1 MTKTIFGEH
10 TSSDANLDPSL
21 SRGRKIT
28 ALYLGWQHPQSDL
41 WLPVAKMT
49 WAPDLS
55 EYCFRYTQGM
65 QKAIEISP
73 IEKSSFIRHP
83 DRLYKAHITETESL
97 KFKSRMP
104 LSRTRYV
111 PKQQQWFGLPED
123 PIDPIAYVS
132 RSGGHRYQDSYD
144 VFPEIKPDLQGSYHF
159 YFSPLGI
166 NQLDPND
173 YEHLLQLAPGNRLE
187 VTDNRLSYGGF
198 PLGRLPG
205 YLLDMVRTCQ
215 EAVKIE
221 VAKVNPKA
229 PQFHS
234 LLCHATV
241 NGALLTPFAAP
252 EYQTFT
258 EVRSWQ

>member
-10 TSSDANLDPSL
+10 TSSDADLDPSL

-73 IEKSSFIRHP
+73 IEKSAFIHQP
-83 DRLYKAHITETESL
+83 QHLYQSHITQEESL

-104 LSRTRYV
+104 LSRTRDV
-111 PKQQQWFGLPED
+111 PKQQEWLGLPPE
-123 PIDPIAYVS
+123 PIDPISYVS
-132 RSGGHRYQDSYD
+132 RSGGYRHHDSYD
-144 VFPEIKPDLQGSYHF
+144 VFPEVNIGDDGCYHF
-159 YFSPLGI
+159 FFLP
-166 NQLDPND
+166 LDPWKTEPD
-173 YEHLLQLAPGNRLE
+173 IYQHLLEYESGCPLQIDGNA
-187 VTDNRLSYGGF
+187 VKNGSIIFGK
-198 PLGRLPG
+198 LPG
-205 YLLDMVRTCQ
+205 YLAAIAKSRPDAISLD
-215 EAVKIE
+215 
-221 VAKVNPKA
+221 VAQINPRS
-229 PQFHS
+229 PHYYS

-241 NGALLTPFAAP
+241 NGSMYTPFTSS
-252 EYQTFT
+252 EYKLL
-258 EVRSWQ
+258 